1 MTLMVRDEA
10 DIIEAMIEHH
20 LQQGVDIIIATDN
33 GSVDGTTEI
42 LERYAA
48 TGTVDLRH
56 HPVHDKRQA
65 EMVTQMARDAK
76 TLHDADWVLNAD
88 ADEFWVPNNR
98 SITLKE
104 AFENIPVDLHSFTV
118 PVIDMIGAPAAEGSG
133 LDRLI
138 YRDTRPVEELN
149 RVGLLAHSTHD
160 AAHIG
165 DPEVNVA
172 QGNHY
177 VSLASHGKPD
187 PAFMIEVLH
196 LPWRSWKQYEHKV
209 RNAGAAYEISG
220 LTPSPNHHG
229 MRDYRRLL
237 GGSLLSYYLVRHPT
251 DEEFE
256 AGLADG
262 HFTLDRTI
270 ADRGL
275 SGRPDV
281 LFSDE
286 TTQLGR
292 ATGRELIEQA
302 ARIQDLESELAS
314 ERQRARDEADALRA
328 EAAEIEAELGARLE
342 REKKAAD
349 EHIRSLEAQVQAF
362 HDRKI
367 VKAADWAGA
376 RAREAQREAKKLPGT
391 LKNLRHR

>member
-1 MTLMVRDEA
+1 MRLAMTLMVRDEA

-48 TGTVDLRH
+48 AGTVDLRH

-98 SITLKE
+98 SLTLKE
-104 AFENIPVDLHSFTV
+104 AFENIPTDLHSFTV

-138 YRDTRPVEELN
+138 YRDSRPVEELN

-177 VSLASHGKPD
+177 VSLASHGEPD
-187 PAFMIEVLH
+187 PAYMIEVLH

-209 RNAGAAYEISG
+209 RNAGSAYEVSG

-237 GGSLLSYYLVRHPT
+237 GGTLLSYYLVRHPSA
-251 DEEFE
+251 EEFE

-262 HFTLDRTI
+262 RFMLDRTVS
-270 ADRGL
+270 DEHLTGQ
-275 SGRPDV
+275 PDV
-281 LFSDE
+281 FFSDDV
-286 TTQLGR
+286 TALGQ
-292 ATGRELIEQA
+292 ATGRALIAEA
-302 ARIQDLESELAS
+302 ARIAELEDELA
-314 ERQRARDEADALRA
+314 RAASDADALRA
-328 EAAEIEAELGARLE
+328 EAAEIEAELSARLE

-391 LKNLRHR
+391 LKNLRRR

>member
-1 MTLMVRDEA
+1 
-10 DIIEAMIEHH
+10 
-20 LQQGVDIIIATDN
+20 
-33 GSVDGTTEI
+33 
-42 LERYAA
+42 
-48 TGTVDLRH
+48 
-56 HPVHDKRQA
+56 
-65 EMVTQMARDAK
+65 
-76 TLHDADWVLNAD
+76 
-88 ADEFWVPNNR
+88 
-98 SITLKE
+98 
-104 AFENIPVDLHSFTV
+104 
-118 PVIDMIGAPAAEGSG
+118 
-133 LDRLI
+133 
-138 YRDTRPVEELN
+138 
-149 RVGLLAHSTHD
+149 VGLLAHSTHD

-177 VSLASHGKPD
+177 VSLASHGEPD

-237 GGSLLSYYLVRHPT
+237 GGSLLSYYLVRHPS

-262 HFTLDRTI
+262 RFTLDRTV
-270 ADRGL
+270 ADAGL

-281 LFSDE
+281 PFSHE
-286 TTQLGR
+286 VAQLGR
-292 ATGRELIEQA
+292 ATGRALVEQA

-328 EAAEIEAELGARLE
+328 EAAEIEAELSARLE

-391 LKNLRHR
+391 LKNLRRR

>member
-1 MTLMVRDEA
+1 MRLAMTLMVRDEA

-48 TGTVDLRH
+48 AGTVDLRH

-98 SITLKE
+98 SLTLKE
-104 AFENIPVDLHSFTV
+104 AFENIPTDLHSFTV

-138 YRDTRPVEELN
+138 YRDTRPVEELH

-177 VSLASHGKPD
+177 VSLASHGEPD
-187 PAFMIEVLH
+187 PAYMIEVLH

-229 MRDYRRLL
+229 MRDYRRLRE
-237 GGSLLSYYLVRHPT
+237 GTLLSYYLVRHPT
-251 DEEFE
+251 ASEFE

-262 HFTLDRTI
+262 RFTIDRTV
-270 ADRGL
+270 ADERL
-275 SGRPDV
+275 SGQADV
-281 LFSDE
+281 SFSSKLVE
-286 TTQLGR
+286 LGR
-292 ATGRELIEQA
+292 ATGLALVAESRRA
-302 ARIQDLESELAS
+302 AEALDDLARAAS
-314 ERQRARDEADALRA
+314 EADALRA
-328 EAAEIEAELGARLE
+328 EAAELEARLD
-342 REKKAAD
+342 REKKEAD
-349 EHIRSLEAQVQAF
+349 ERITVLEARVQAF
-362 HDRKI
+362 RDRKI
-367 VKAADWAGA
+367 VQVADWAGA
-376 RAREAQREAKKLPGT
+376 RAREARHDVQKLPSTLKKL
-391 LKNLRHR
+391 RRR